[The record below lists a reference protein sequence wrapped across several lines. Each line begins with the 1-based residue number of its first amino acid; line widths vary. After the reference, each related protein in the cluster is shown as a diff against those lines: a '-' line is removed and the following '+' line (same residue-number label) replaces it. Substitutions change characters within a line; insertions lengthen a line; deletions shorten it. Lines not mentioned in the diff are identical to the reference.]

1 MLHLVCLHPHLG
13 SRGSQ
18 LRHHELLLPLLV
30 LRMGYASSVVVQDT
44 VLENAGR
51 IRINLHCLPTSPTTT
66 MPDLTMVVFRLTTLR
81 CLKLKTSLL
90 L

>member
-13 SRGSQ
+13 SRGFQ

-44 VLENAGR
+44 VLETAGR
-51 IRINLHCLPTSPTTT
+51 IRINLHCLPTSPATT
-66 MPDLTMVVFRLTTLR
+66 MPGLLRVVLRLTMLN
-81 CLKLKTSLL
+81 
-90 L
+90 